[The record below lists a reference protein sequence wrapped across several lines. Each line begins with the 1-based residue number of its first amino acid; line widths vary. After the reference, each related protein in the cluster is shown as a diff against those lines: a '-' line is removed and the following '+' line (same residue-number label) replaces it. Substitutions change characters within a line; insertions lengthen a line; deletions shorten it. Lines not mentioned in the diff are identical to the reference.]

1 MIPGKLAIVV
11 PCYNE
16 QDVLPKSLPVLQ
28 KILQQLQSQQQ
39 ISDDS
44 QIVFVDDGSYDKTW
58 SLISQFSQTNSQV
71 AGIKLSRNFGHQNAL
86 LAGLST
92 VSDADFIVTIDS
104 DLQDDPQVITQM
116 VHQFYAGSEVVYGV
130 RNNRDSDSR
139 FKRTTAECFYKLMNV
154 LGVKLIPDSADF
166 RLLSQ
171 RAVQVLLDYPER
183 NLFLRGLVPLVGFE
197 SSKVYYRR
205 QPRTAGVSKYPLLKM
220 LHFAIDGITSFS
232 IAPIKLIMGLGLV
245 IVAVSLLLL
254 IYTIIQKI
262 RGDVV
267 SGWSS
272 LMISIWGLGGIQ
284 IICLSVIGEYI
295 AKIFNEVKRR
305 PRFTIEKN
313 LYHKRK
319 YEEKNDRKHY

>member
-1 MIPGKLAIVV
+1 MVPGKLAIVV

-16 QDVLPKSLPVLQ
+16 QEVLPQSLPVLQ
-28 KILQQLQSQQQ
+28 KVLQQLQSQQQ
-39 ISDDS
+39 ISTDS
-44 QIVFVDDGSYDKTW
+44 QIVFVDDGSQDQTW
-58 SLISQFSQTNSQV
+58 SLISQFSQTNANV

-116 VHQFYAGSEVVYGV
+116 VQQYYAGAEVVYGV

-139 FKRTTAECFYKLMNV
+139 FKRTTAEGFYKFMNF
-154 LGVKLIPDSADF
+154 LGVKLVPDSADF

-171 RAVQVLLDYPER
+171 RAAQVLLDYPER
-183 NLFLRGLVPLVGFE
+183 NLFLRGLVPLVGFP
-197 SSKVYYRR
+197 SAKVYYRR
-205 QPRTAGVSKYPLLKM
+205 QPRAAGESKYPLLKM
-220 LHFAIDGITSFS
+220 LHLALDGITSFS
-232 IAPIKLIMGLGLV
+232 VAPIKLIMGLGLV
-245 IVAVSLLLL
+245 IVAVSLFLL

-284 IICLSVIGEYI
+284 LICISVIGEYI

-313 LYHKRK
+313 LYHKQK
-319 YEEKNDRKHY
+319 HEEKND

>member
-1 MIPGKLAIVV
+1 MVPGKLAIVV

-16 QDVLPKSLPVLQ
+16 QEVLPQSLPVL
-28 KILQQLQSQQQ
+28 KKVLQQLQSQQQ
-39 ISDDS
+39 ISADS
-44 QIVFVDDGSYDKTW
+44 QIVFVDDGSQDQTW
-58 SLISQFSQTNSQV
+58 SLISQFSQTNANV

-104 DLQDDPQVITQM
+104 DLQDDPQVIAQM
-116 VHQFYAGSEVVYGV
+116 VQQYYAGAEVVYGV

-139 FKRTTAECFYKLMNV
+139 FKRTTAEGFYKFMNF
-154 LGVKLIPDSADF
+154 LGVKLVPDSADF

-171 RAVQVLLDYPER
+171 RAAQVLLDYPER
-183 NLFLRGLVPLVGFE
+183 NLFLRGLVPLVGFP
-197 SSKVYYRR
+197 SAKVYYRR
-205 QPRTAGVSKYPLLKM
+205 QPRAAGVSKYPLLKM
-220 LHFAIDGITSFS
+220 LHLALDGITSFS
-232 IAPIKLIMGLGLV
+232 VAPIKLIMGLGLV
-245 IVAVSLLLL
+245 IVAVSLFLL

-284 IICLSVIGEYI
+284 LICISVIGEYI

-313 LYHKRK
+313 LYHKQK
-319 YEEKNDRKHY
+319 HEEKK

>member
-1 MIPGKLAIVV
+1 MVPGKLAIVV

-16 QDVLPKSLPVLQ
+16 QEVLPQSLPVL
-28 KILQQLQSQQQ
+28 KKVLQQLQSQQQ
-39 ISDDS
+39 ISADS
-44 QIVFVDDGSYDKTW
+44 QIVFVDDGSQDQTW
-58 SLISQFSQTNSQV
+58 SLISQFSQTNANV

-104 DLQDDPQVITQM
+104 DLQDDPQVIAQM
-116 VHQFYAGSEVVYGV
+116 VQQYYAGAEVVYGV

-139 FKRTTAECFYKLMNV
+139 FKRTTAEGFYKFMNF
-154 LGVKLIPDSADF
+154 LGVKLVPDSADF

-171 RAVQVLLDYPER
+171 RAAQVLLDYPER
-183 NLFLRGLVPLVGFE
+183 NLFLRGLVPLVGFP
-197 SSKVYYRR
+197 SAKVYYRR
-205 QPRTAGVSKYPLLKM
+205 QPRAAGVSKYPLLKM
-220 LHFAIDGITSFS
+220 LHLALDGITSFS
-232 IAPIKLIMGLGLV
+232 VAPIKLIMGLGLL
-245 IVAVSLLLL
+245 IVAVSLFLL

-284 IICLSVIGEYI
+284 LICISVIGEYI

-313 LYHKRK
+313 LYHKQK
-319 YEEKNDRKHY
+319 HEGKND

>member
-1 MIPGKLAIVV
+1 MVPGKLAIVV

-16 QDVLPKSLPVLQ
+16 QEVLPQSLPVLQ
-28 KILQQLQSQQQ
+28 KVLQQLHSQQQ
-39 ISDDS
+39 ISADS
-44 QIVFVDDGSYDKTW
+44 QIVFVDDGSQDQTW
-58 SLISQFSQTNSQV
+58 SLISQFSQTNANV

-116 VHQFYAGSEVVYGV
+116 VQQYYAGAEVVYGV

-139 FKRTTAECFYKLMNV
+139 FKRTTAEGFYKFMNF
-154 LGVKLIPDSADF
+154 LGVKLVSDSADF

-171 RAVQVLLDYPER
+171 RAAQVLLDYPER
-183 NLFLRGLVPLVGFE
+183 NLFLRGLVPLVGFP
-197 SSKVYYRR
+197 SAKVYYRR
-205 QPRTAGVSKYPLLKM
+205 QPRAAGESKYPLLKM
-220 LHFAIDGITSFS
+220 LHLALDGITSFS
-232 IAPIKLIMGLGLV
+232 VAPIKLIMGLGLV
-245 IVAVSLLLL
+245 IVAVSLFLL

-284 IICLSVIGEYI
+284 LICISVIGEYI

-313 LYHKRK
+313 LYHKQK
-319 YEEKNDRKHY
+319 HEEKND

>member
-1 MIPGKLAIVV
+1 MVPGKLAIVV

-16 QDVLPKSLPVLQ
+16 QEVLPQSLPVLQ
-28 KILQQLQSQQQ
+28 KVLQQLQSQQQ
-39 ISDDS
+39 ISTDS
-44 QIVFVDDGSYDKTW
+44 QIVFVDDGSQDQTW
-58 SLISQFSQTNSQV
+58 SLISQFSQTNANV

-116 VHQFYAGSEVVYGV
+116 VQQYYAGAEVVYGV

-139 FKRTTAECFYKLMNV
+139 FKRTTAECFYKFMNF
-154 LGVKLIPDSADF
+154 LGVKLVPDSADF

-171 RAVQVLLDYPER
+171 RAAQVLLDYPER
-183 NLFLRGLVPLVGFE
+183 NLFLRGLVPLVGFP
-197 SSKVYYRR
+197 SAKVYYRR
-205 QPRTAGVSKYPLLKM
+205 QPRAAGVSKYPLLKM
-220 LHFAIDGITSFS
+220 LHLALDGITSFS
-232 IAPIKLIMGLGLV
+232 VAPIKLIMGLGLV
-245 IVAVSLLLL
+245 IVAVSLFLL

-272 LMISIWGLGGIQ
+272 LMIYIWGLGGIQ
-284 IICLSVIGEYI
+284 LICISVIGEYI

-313 LYHKRK
+313 LYHKQK
-319 YEEKNDRKHY
+319 HEEKND

>member
-1 MIPGKLAIVV
+1 MVPGKLAIVV

-16 QDVLPKSLPVLQ
+16 QEVLPQSLPVLQ
-28 KILQQLQSQQQ
+28 KVLQQLQSQQQ
-39 ISDDS
+39 ISTDS
-44 QIVFVDDGSYDKTW
+44 QIVFVDDGSQDQTW
-58 SLISQFSQTNSQV
+58 SLISQFSQTNANV

-104 DLQDDPQVITQM
+104 DLQDDPQVIAQM
-116 VHQFYAGSEVVYGV
+116 VQQYYAGAEVVYGV

-139 FKRTTAECFYKLMNV
+139 FKRTTAEWFYKFMNF
-154 LGVKLIPDSADF
+154 LGVKLVPDSADF

-171 RAVQVLLDYPER
+171 RAAQVLLDYPER
-183 NLFLRGLVPLVGFE
+183 NLFLRGLVPLVGFP
-197 SSKVYYRR
+197 SAKVYYRR
-205 QPRTAGVSKYPLLKM
+205 QPRAAGVSKYPLLKM
-220 LHFAIDGITSFS
+220 LHLALDGITSFS
-232 IAPIKLIMGLGLV
+232 VAPIKLIMGLGLV
-245 IVAVSLLLL
+245 IVAVSLFLL

-284 IICLSVIGEYI
+284 LICISVIGEYI

-313 LYHKRK
+313 LYHKQK
-319 YEEKNDRKHY
+319 HEEKND

>member
-1 MIPGKLAIVV
+1 MVPGKLAIVV

-16 QDVLPKSLPVLQ
+16 QEVLPQSLPVLQ
-28 KILQQLQSQQQ
+28 KVLQQLQSQQQ
-39 ISDDS
+39 ISADS
-44 QIVFVDDGSYDKTW
+44 QIVFVDDGSQDQTW
-58 SLISQFSQTNSQV
+58 SLISQFSQINANV

-104 DLQDDPQVITQM
+104 DLQDDPQVIAQM
-116 VHQFYAGSEVVYGV
+116 VQQYYAGAEVVYGV

-139 FKRTTAECFYKLMNV
+139 FKRTTAEGFYKFMNF
-154 LGVKLIPDSADF
+154 LGVKLVPDSADF

-171 RAVQVLLDYPER
+171 RAAQVLLDYPER
-183 NLFLRGLVPLVGFE
+183 NLFLRGLVPLVGFP
-197 SSKVYYRR
+197 SAKVYYRR
-205 QPRTAGVSKYPLLKM
+205 QPRAAGVSKYPLLKM
-220 LHFAIDGITSFS
+220 LHLALDGITSFS
-232 IAPIKLIMGLGLV
+232 VAPIKLIMGLGLV
-245 IVAVSLLLL
+245 IVAVSLFLL

-284 IICLSVIGEYI
+284 LICISVIGEYI

-313 LYHKRK
+313 LYHKQK
-319 YEEKNDRKHY
+319 HEEKND

>member
-1 MIPGKLAIVV
+1 MVPGKLAIVV

-16 QDVLPKSLPVLQ
+16 QEVLPQSLPVLQ
-28 KILQQLQSQQQ
+28 KVLQQLQSQQQ
-39 ISDDS
+39 ISADS
-44 QIVFVDDGSYDKTW
+44 QIVFVDDGSQDQTW
-58 SLISQFSQTNSQV
+58 SLISQFSQTNANV

-116 VHQFYAGSEVVYGV
+116 VQQYYAGAEVVYGV

-139 FKRTTAECFYKLMNV
+139 FKRTTAEGFYKFMNF
-154 LGVKLIPDSADF
+154 LGVKLVPDSADF

-171 RAVQVLLDYPER
+171 RAAQVLLDYPER
-183 NLFLRGLVPLVGFE
+183 NLFLRGLVPLVGFP
-197 SSKVYYRR
+197 SAKVYYRR
-205 QPRTAGVSKYPLLKM
+205 QPRAAGESKYPLLKM
-220 LHFAIDGITSFS
+220 LHLALDGITSFS
-232 IAPIKLIMGLGLV
+232 VAPIKLIMGLGLV
-245 IVAVSLLLL
+245 IVAVSLFLL

-284 IICLSVIGEYI
+284 LICISVIGEYI

-313 LYHKRK
+313 LYHKQK
-319 YEEKNDRKHY
+319 HEEKND

>member
-1 MIPGKLAIVV
+1 MVPGKLAIVV

-16 QDVLPKSLPVLQ
+16 QEVLPQSLPVLQ
-28 KILQQLQSQQQ
+28 KVLQQLQSQQQ
-39 ISDDS
+39 ISADS
-44 QIVFVDDGSYDKTW
+44 QIVFVDDGSQDQTW
-58 SLISQFSQTNSQV
+58 SLISQFSQTNANV

-104 DLQDDPQVITQM
+104 DLQDDPQVIAQM
-116 VHQFYAGSEVVYGV
+116 VQQYYAGAEVVYGV

-139 FKRTTAECFYKLMNV
+139 FKRTTAEYFYKFMNF
-154 LGVKLIPDSADF
+154 LGVKLVPDSADF

-171 RAVQVLLDYPER
+171 RAAQVLLDYPER
-183 NLFLRGLVPLVGFE
+183 NLFLRGLVPLVGFP
-197 SSKVYYRR
+197 SAKVYYRR
-205 QPRTAGVSKYPLLKM
+205 QPRAAGVSKYPLLKM
-220 LHFAIDGITSFS
+220 LHLALDGITSFS
-232 IAPIKLIMGLGLV
+232 VAPIKLIMGLGLV
-245 IVAVSLLLL
+245 IVAVSLFLL

-284 IICLSVIGEYI
+284 LICISVIGEYI

-313 LYHKRK
+313 LYHKQK
-319 YEEKNDRKHY
+319 HEGKND

>member
-1 MIPGKLAIVV
+1 MVPGKLAIVV

-16 QDVLPKSLPVLQ
+16 QEVLPQSLPALQ
-28 KILQQLQSQQQ
+28 KVLRQLQSQQQ
-39 ISDDS
+39 ISTDS
-44 QIVFVDDGSYDKTW
+44 QIVFVDDGSQDQTW
-58 SLISQFSQTNSQV
+58 SLISQFSKTNANV

-104 DLQDDPQVITQM
+104 DLQDDPQVIAQM
-116 VHQFYAGSEVVYGV
+116 VQQYYAGAEVVYGV

-139 FKRTTAECFYKLMNV
+139 FKRNTAEGFYKFMNF
-154 LGVKLIPDSADF
+154 LGVKLVPDSADF

-171 RAVQVLLDYPER
+171 RAAQVLLDYPER
-183 NLFLRGLVPLVGFE
+183 NLFLRGLVPLVGFP
-197 SSKVYYRR
+197 SAKVYYRR
-205 QPRTAGVSKYPLLKM
+205 QPRAAGVSKYPLLKM
-220 LHFAIDGITSFS
+220 LHFAFDGITSFS
-232 IAPIKLIMGLGLV
+232 VAPIKLIMGLGLV
-245 IVAVSLLLL
+245 IVAVSLFLL

-284 IICLSVIGEYI
+284 LICISVIGEYI

-313 LYHKRK
+313 LYHKQK
-319 YEEKNDRKHY
+319 HEEKK

>member
-1 MIPGKLAIVV
+1 MVPGKLAIVV

-16 QDVLPKSLPVLQ
+16 QEVLPQSLPVL
-28 KILQQLQSQQQ
+28 KKVLQQLQSQQQ
-39 ISDDS
+39 ISADS
-44 QIVFVDDGSYDKTW
+44 QIVFVDDGSQDQTW
-58 SLISQFSQTNSQV
+58 SLISQFSQTNANV

-104 DLQDDPQVITQM
+104 DLQDDPQVIAQM
-116 VHQFYAGSEVVYGV
+116 VQQYYAGAEVVYGV

-139 FKRTTAECFYKLMNV
+139 FKRTTAEGFYKFMNF
-154 LGVKLIPDSADF
+154 LGVKLVPDSADF

-171 RAVQVLLDYPER
+171 RAAQVLLDYPER
-183 NLFLRGLVPLVGFE
+183 NLFLRGLVPLVGFP
-197 SSKVYYRR
+197 SAKVYYRR
-205 QPRTAGVSKYPLLKM
+205 QPRAAGVSKYPLLKM
-220 LHFAIDGITSFS
+220 LHLALDGITSFS
-232 IAPIKLIMGLGLV
+232 VAPIKLIMGLGLV
-245 IVAVSLLLL
+245 IVAVSLFLL

-262 RGDVV
+262 QGDVV

-284 IICLSVIGEYI
+284 LICISVIGEYI

-313 LYHKRK
+313 LYHKQK
-319 YEEKNDRKHY
+319 HEEKND

>member
-1 MIPGKLAIVV
+1 MVPGKLAIVV

-16 QDVLPKSLPVLQ
+16 QEVLPQSLPVLQ
-28 KILQQLQSQQQ
+28 KVLQQLQSQQQ
-39 ISDDS
+39 ISTDS
-44 QIVFVDDGSYDKTW
+44 QIVFVDDGSQDQTW
-58 SLISQFSQTNSQV
+58 SLISQFSQTNANV

-104 DLQDDPQVITQM
+104 DLQDDPQVIAQM
-116 VHQFYAGSEVVYGV
+116 VQQYYAGAEVVYGV

-139 FKRTTAECFYKLMNV
+139 FKRTTAEWFYKFMNF
-154 LGVKLIPDSADF
+154 LGVKLVPDSADF

-171 RAVQVLLDYPER
+171 RAAQVLLDYPER
-183 NLFLRGLVPLVGFE
+183 NLFLRGLVPLVGFP
-197 SSKVYYRR
+197 SAQVYYRR
-205 QPRTAGVSKYPLLKM
+205 QPRAAGVSKYPLLKM
-220 LHFAIDGITSFS
+220 LHLALDGITSFS
-232 IAPIKLIMGLGLV
+232 VAPIKLIMGLGLV

-284 IICLSVIGEYI
+284 LICISVIGEYI

-313 LYHKRK
+313 LYHKQK
-319 YEEKNDRKHY
+319 HEEKND

>member
-1 MIPGKLAIVV
+1 MVPGKLAIVV

-16 QDVLPKSLPVLQ
+16 QEVLPQSLPVLQ
-28 KILQQLQSQQQ
+28 KVLQQLQSQQQ
-39 ISDDS
+39 ISADS
-44 QIVFVDDGSYDKTW
+44 QIVFVDDGSQDQTW
-58 SLISQFSQTNSQV
+58 SLISQFSQTNANV

-104 DLQDDPQVITQM
+104 DLQDDPQVIAQM
-116 VHQFYAGSEVVYGV
+116 VQQYYAGAEVVYGV

-139 FKRTTAECFYKLMNV
+139 FKRTTAEWFYKFMNF
-154 LGVKLIPDSADF
+154 LGVKLVPDSADF

-171 RAVQVLLDYPER
+171 RAAQVLLDYPER
-183 NLFLRGLVPLVGFE
+183 NLFLRGLVPLVGFP
-197 SSKVYYRR
+197 SAKVYYRR
-205 QPRTAGVSKYPLLKM
+205 QPRAAGVSKYPLLKM
-220 LHFAIDGITSFS
+220 LHLALDGITSFS
-232 IAPIKLIMGLGLV
+232 VAPIKLIMGLGLV

-254 IYTIIQKI
+254 FYTIIQKI

-284 IICLSVIGEYI
+284 LICISVIGEYI

-313 LYHKRK
+313 LYHKQK
-319 YEEKNDRKHY
+319 HEEKND

>member
-1 MIPGKLAIVV
+1 MVPGKLAIVV

-16 QDVLPKSLPVLQ
+16 QEVLPQSLPALQ
-28 KILQQLQSQQQ
+28 KVLQQLQSQQQ
-39 ISDDS
+39 ISTDS
-44 QIVFVDDGSYDKTW
+44 QIVFVDDGSQDQTW
-58 SLISQFSQTNSQV
+58 SLISQFSQTNANV

-104 DLQDDPQVITQM
+104 DLQDDPQVIAQM
-116 VHQFYAGSEVVYGV
+116 VQQYYAGAEVVYGV

-139 FKRTTAECFYKLMNV
+139 FKRNTAEGFYKFMNF
-154 LGVKLIPDSADF
+154 LGVKLVPDSADF

-171 RAVQVLLDYPER
+171 RAAQVLLDYPER
-183 NLFLRGLVPLVGFE
+183 NLFLRGLVPLVGFP
-197 SSKVYYRR
+197 SAKVYYRR
-205 QPRTAGVSKYPLLKM
+205 QPRAAGVSKYPLLKM
-220 LHFAIDGITSFS
+220 LHFAFDGITSFS
-232 IAPIKLIMGLGLV
+232 VAPIKLIMGLGLV
-245 IVAVSLLLL
+245 IVAVSLFLL

-284 IICLSVIGEYI
+284 LICISVIGEYI

-313 LYHKRK
+313 LYHKQK
-319 YEEKNDRKHY
+319 HEEKND

>member
-1 MIPGKLAIVV
+1 MVPGKLAIVV

-16 QDVLPKSLPVLQ
+16 QEVLPQSLPVLQ
-28 KILQQLQSQQQ
+28 KVLQQLQSQQQ
-39 ISDDS
+39 ISTDS
-44 QIVFVDDGSYDKTW
+44 QIVFVDDGSQDQTW
-58 SLISQFSQTNSQV
+58 SLISQFSQTNANV

-104 DLQDDPQVITQM
+104 DLQDDPQVIVQM
-116 VHQFYAGSEVVYGV
+116 VQQYYAGAEVVYGV

-139 FKRTTAECFYKLMNV
+139 FKRTTAEGFYKFMNF
-154 LGVKLIPDSADF
+154 LGVKLVPDSADF

-171 RAVQVLLDYPER
+171 RAAQVLLDYPER
-183 NLFLRGLVPLVGFE
+183 NLFLRGLVPLVGFP
-197 SSKVYYRR
+197 SAKVYYRR
-205 QPRTAGVSKYPLLKM
+205 QPRAAGESKYPLLKM
-220 LHFAIDGITSFS
+220 LHLALDGITSFS
-232 IAPIKLIMGLGLV
+232 VAPIKLIMGLGLV
-245 IVAVSLLLL
+245 IVAVSLFLL

-284 IICLSVIGEYI
+284 LICISVIGEYI

-313 LYHKRK
+313 LYHKQK
-319 YEEKNDRKHY
+319 HEEKND

>member
-1 MIPGKLAIVV
+1 MVPGKLAIVV

-16 QDVLPKSLPVLQ
+16 QEVLPQSLPVLQ
-28 KILQQLQSQQQ
+28 KVLQQLQSQQQ
-39 ISDDS
+39 ISTDS
-44 QIVFVDDGSYDKTW
+44 QIVFVDDGSQDQTW
-58 SLISQFSQTNSQV
+58 SLISQFSQTNANV

-116 VHQFYAGSEVVYGV
+116 VQQYYAGAEVVYGV

-139 FKRTTAECFYKLMNV
+139 FKRTTAEGFYKFMNF
-154 LGVKLIPDSADF
+154 LGVKLVPDSADF

-171 RAVQVLLDYPER
+171 RAAQVLLDYPER
-183 NLFLRGLVPLVGFE
+183 NLFLRGLVPLVGFP
-197 SSKVYYRR
+197 SAKVYYRR
-205 QPRTAGVSKYPLLKM
+205 QPRAAGVSKYPLLKM
-220 LHFAIDGITSFS
+220 LHLALDGITSFS
-232 IAPIKLIMGLGLV
+232 VAPIKLIMGLGLV

-254 IYTIIQKI
+254 FYTIIQKI

-284 IICLSVIGEYI
+284 LICISVIGEYI

-313 LYHKRK
+313 LYHKQK
-319 YEEKNDRKHY
+319 HEGKND

>member
-1 MIPGKLAIVV
+1 MVPGKLAIVV

-16 QDVLPKSLPVLQ
+16 QEVLPQSLPVLQ
-28 KILQQLQSQQQ
+28 KVLQQLQSQQQ
-39 ISDDS
+39 ISTDS
-44 QIVFVDDGSYDKTW
+44 QIVFVDDGSQDQTW
-58 SLISQFSQTNSQV
+58 SLISQFSQTNANV

-104 DLQDDPQVITQM
+104 DLQDDPQVIAQM
-116 VHQFYAGSEVVYGV
+116 VQQYYAGAEVVYGV

-139 FKRTTAECFYKLMNV
+139 FKRTTAEGFYKFMNF
-154 LGVKLIPDSADF
+154 LGVKLVPDSADF

-171 RAVQVLLDYPER
+171 RAAQVLLDYPER
-183 NLFLRGLVPLVGFE
+183 NLFLRGLVPLVGFP
-197 SSKVYYRR
+197 SAKVYYRR
-205 QPRTAGVSKYPLLKM
+205 QPRAAGVSKYPLLKM
-220 LHFAIDGITSFS
+220 LHFALDGITSFS
-232 IAPIKLIMGLGLV
+232 VAPIKLIMGLGLV
-245 IVAVSLLLL
+245 IVAVSLFLL

-284 IICLSVIGEYI
+284 LICISVIGEYI

-313 LYHKRK
+313 LYHKQK
-319 YEEKNDRKHY
+319 HEGKND

>member
-1 MIPGKLAIVV
+1 MVPGKLAIVV

-16 QDVLPKSLPVLQ
+16 QEVLPQSLPVL
-28 KILQQLQSQQQ
+28 KKVLQHLQSQQQ
-39 ISDDS
+39 ISADS
-44 QIVFVDDGSYDKTW
+44 QIVFVDDGSQDQTW
-58 SLISQFSQTNSQV
+58 SLISQFSQTNANV

-104 DLQDDPQVITQM
+104 DLQDDPQVIAQM
-116 VHQFYAGSEVVYGV
+116 VQQYYAGAEVVYGV

-139 FKRTTAECFYKLMNV
+139 FKRTTAEGFYKFMNF
-154 LGVKLIPDSADF
+154 LGVKLVPDSADF

-171 RAVQVLLDYPER
+171 RAAQVLLDYPER
-183 NLFLRGLVPLVGFE
+183 NLFLRGLVPLVGFP
-197 SSKVYYRR
+197 SAKVYYRR
-205 QPRTAGVSKYPLLKM
+205 QPRAAGVSKYPLLKM
-220 LHFAIDGITSFS
+220 LHLALDGITSFS
-232 IAPIKLIMGLGLV
+232 VAPIKLIMGLGLV
-245 IVAVSLLLL
+245 IVAVSLFLL

-284 IICLSVIGEYI
+284 LICISVIGEYI

-313 LYHKRK
+313 LYHKQK
-319 YEEKNDRKHY
+319 HEEKND

>member
-1 MIPGKLAIVV
+1 MVPGKLAIVV

-16 QDVLPKSLPVLQ
+16 QEVLPQSLPVL
-28 KILQQLQSQQQ
+28 KKVLQHLQSQQQ
-39 ISDDS
+39 ISADS
-44 QIVFVDDGSYDKTW
+44 QIVFVDDGSQDQTW
-58 SLISQFSQTNSQV
+58 SLISQFSQTNANV

-104 DLQDDPQVITQM
+104 DLQDDPQVIAQM
-116 VHQFYAGSEVVYGV
+116 VQQYYAGAEVVYGV

-139 FKRTTAECFYKLMNV
+139 FKRTTAEVFYKFMNF
-154 LGVKLIPDSADF
+154 LGVKLVPDSADF

-171 RAVQVLLDYPER
+171 RAAQVLLDYPER
-183 NLFLRGLVPLVGFE
+183 NLFLRGLVPLVGFP
-197 SSKVYYRR
+197 SAKVYYRR
-205 QPRTAGVSKYPLLKM
+205 QPRAAGVSKYPLLKM
-220 LHFAIDGITSFS
+220 LHLALDGITSFS
-232 IAPIKLIMGLGLV
+232 VAPIKLIMGLGLV
-245 IVAVSLLLL
+245 IVAVSLFLL

-284 IICLSVIGEYI
+284 LICISVIGEYI

-313 LYHKRK
+313 LYHKQK
-319 YEEKNDRKHY
+319 HEEKND

>member
-1 MIPGKLAIVV
+1 MVPGKLAIVV

-16 QDVLPKSLPVLQ
+16 QEVLPQSLPVLQ
-28 KILQQLQSQQQ
+28 KVLQQLHSQQQ
-39 ISDDS
+39 ISADS
-44 QIVFVDDGSYDKTW
+44 QIVFVDDGSQDQTW
-58 SLISQFSQTNSQV
+58 SLISQFSQTNANV

-116 VHQFYAGSEVVYGV
+116 VQQYYAGAEVVYGV

-139 FKRTTAECFYKLMNV
+139 FKRTTAEGFYKFMNF
-154 LGVKLIPDSADF
+154 LGVKLVSDSADF

-171 RAVQVLLDYPER
+171 RAAQVLLDYPER
-183 NLFLRGLVPLVGFE
+183 NLFLRGLVPLVGFP
-197 SSKVYYRR
+197 SAKVYYRR
-205 QPRTAGVSKYPLLKM
+205 QPRAAGESKYPLLKM
-220 LHFAIDGITSFS
+220 LHLALDGITSFS
-232 IAPIKLIMGLGLV
+232 VAPIKLIMGLGLV
-245 IVAVSLLLL
+245 IVAVSLFLL

-284 IICLSVIGEYI
+284 LICISVIGEYI

-313 LYHKRK
+313 LYHKQK
-319 YEEKNDRKHY
+319 HEGKND

>member
-1 MIPGKLAIVV
+1 MVPGKLAIVV

-16 QDVLPKSLPVLQ
+16 QEVLPQSLPVL
-28 KILQQLQSQQQ
+28 KKVLQQLQSQQK
-39 ISDDS
+39 ISADS
-44 QIVFVDDGSYDKTW
+44 QIVFVDDGSQDQTW
-58 SLISQFSQTNSQV
+58 SLISQFSQTNANV

-104 DLQDDPQVITQM
+104 DLQDDPQVIAQM
-116 VHQFYAGSEVVYGV
+116 VQQYYAGAEVVYGV

-139 FKRTTAECFYKLMNV
+139 FKRTTAEGFYKFMNF
-154 LGVKLIPDSADF
+154 LGVKLVPDSADF

-171 RAVQVLLDYPER
+171 RAAQVLLDYPER
-183 NLFLRGLVPLVGFE
+183 NLFLRGLVPLVGFP
-197 SSKVYYRR
+197 SAKVYYRR
-205 QPRTAGVSKYPLLKM
+205 QPRAAGVSKYPLLKM
-220 LHFAIDGITSFS
+220 LHLALDGITSFS
-232 IAPIKLIMGLGLV
+232 VAPIKLIMGLGLV
-245 IVAVSLLLL
+245 IVAVSLFLL

-284 IICLSVIGEYI
+284 LICISVIGEYI

-313 LYHKRK
+313 LYHKQK
-319 YEEKNDRKHY
+319 HEGKND

>member
-1 MIPGKLAIVV
+1 MVPGKLAIVV

-16 QDVLPKSLPVLQ
+16 QEVLPQSLPVLQ
-28 KILQQLQSQQQ
+28 KVLQQLHSQQQ
-39 ISDDS
+39 ISADS
-44 QIVFVDDGSYDKTW
+44 QIVFVDDGSQDQTW
-58 SLISQFSQTNSQV
+58 SLISQFSQTNANV

-116 VHQFYAGSEVVYGV
+116 VQQYYAGAEVVYGV

-139 FKRTTAECFYKLMNV
+139 FKRTTAEGFYKFMNF
-154 LGVKLIPDSADF
+154 LGVKLVPDSADF

-171 RAVQVLLDYPER
+171 RAAQVLLDYPER
-183 NLFLRGLVPLVGFE
+183 NLFLRGLVPLVGFP
-197 SSKVYYRR
+197 SAKVYYRR
-205 QPRTAGVSKYPLLKM
+205 QPRAAGESKYPLLKM
-220 LHFAIDGITSFS
+220 LHLALDGITSFS
-232 IAPIKLIMGLGLV
+232 VAPIKLIMGLGLV
-245 IVAVSLLLL
+245 IVAVSLFLL

-284 IICLSVIGEYI
+284 LICISVIGEYI

-313 LYHKRK
+313 LYHKQK
-319 YEEKNDRKHY
+319 HEEKND

>member
-1 MIPGKLAIVV
+1 MVPGKLAIVV

-16 QDVLPKSLPVLQ
+16 QEVLPQSLPVLQ
-28 KILQQLQSQQQ
+28 KVLQQLQSQQQ
-39 ISDDS
+39 ISTDS
-44 QIVFVDDGSYDKTW
+44 QIVFVDDGSQDQTW
-58 SLISQFSQTNSQV
+58 SLISQFSQTNANV

-104 DLQDDPQVITQM
+104 DLQDDPQVIAQM
-116 VHQFYAGSEVVYGV
+116 VQQYYAGAEVVYGV

-139 FKRTTAECFYKLMNV
+139 FKRTTAEWFYKFMNF
-154 LGVKLIPDSADF
+154 LGVKLVPDSADF

-171 RAVQVLLDYPER
+171 RAAQVLLDYPER
-183 NLFLRGLVPLVGFE
+183 NLFLRGLVPLVGFP
-197 SSKVYYRR
+197 SAKVYYRR
-205 QPRTAGVSKYPLLKM
+205 QPRAAGVSKYPLLKM
-220 LHFAIDGITSFS
+220 LHLALDGITSFS
-232 IAPIKLIMGLGLV
+232 VAPIKLIMGLGLV

-254 IYTIIQKI
+254 FYTIIQKI

-284 IICLSVIGEYI
+284 LICISVIGEYI

-313 LYHKRK
+313 LYHKQK
-319 YEEKNDRKHY
+319 HEEKND

>member
-1 MIPGKLAIVV
+1 MVPGKLAIVV

-16 QDVLPKSLPVLQ
+16 QEVLPQSLPALQ
-28 KILQQLQSQQQ
+28 KVLQQLQSQQQ
-39 ISDDS
+39 ISTDS
-44 QIVFVDDGSYDKTW
+44 QIVFVDDGSQDQTW
-58 SLISQFSQTNSQV
+58 SLISQFSQTNANV

-104 DLQDDPQVITQM
+104 DLQDDPQVIAQM
-116 VHQFYAGSEVVYGV
+116 VQQYYEGAEVVYGV

-139 FKRTTAECFYKLMNV
+139 FKRNTAEGFYKFMNF
-154 LGVKLIPDSADF
+154 LGVKLVPDSADF

-171 RAVQVLLDYPER
+171 RAAQVLLDYPER
-183 NLFLRGLVPLVGFE
+183 NLFLRGLVPLVGFP
-197 SSKVYYRR
+197 SAKVYYRR
-205 QPRTAGVSKYPLLKM
+205 QPRAAGVSKYPLLKM
-220 LHFAIDGITSFS
+220 LHFAFDGITSFS
-232 IAPIKLIMGLGLV
+232 VAPIKLIMGLGLV
-245 IVAVSLLLL
+245 IVAVSLFLL

-284 IICLSVIGEYI
+284 LICISVIGEYI

-313 LYHKRK
+313 LYHKQK
-319 YEEKNDRKHY
+319 HEEKND

>member
-1 MIPGKLAIVV
+1 MVPGKLAIVV

-16 QDVLPKSLPVLQ
+16 QEVLPQSLPVLQ
-28 KILQQLQSQQQ
+28 KVLQQLQSQQQ
-39 ISDDS
+39 ISTDS
-44 QIVFVDDGSYDKTW
+44 QIVFVDDGSQDQTW
-58 SLISQFSQTNSQV
+58 SLISQFSQTNANV

-104 DLQDDPQVITQM
+104 DLQDDPQVIAQM
-116 VHQFYAGSEVVYGV
+116 VQQYYAGAEVVYGV

-139 FKRTTAECFYKLMNV
+139 FKRTTAEGFYKFMNF
-154 LGVKLIPDSADF
+154 LGVKLVPDSADF

-171 RAVQVLLDYPER
+171 RAAQVLLDYPER
-183 NLFLRGLVPLVGFE
+183 NLFLRGLVPLVGF
-197 SSKVYYRR
+197 SSAKVYYRR
-205 QPRTAGVSKYPLLKM
+205 QPRAAGVSKYPLLKM
-220 LHFAIDGITSFS
+220 LHFALDGITSFS
-232 IAPIKLIMGLGLV
+232 VAPIKLIMGLGLV
-245 IVAVSLLLL
+245 IVAVSLFLL

-284 IICLSVIGEYI
+284 LICISVIGEYI

-313 LYHKRK
+313 LYHKQK
-319 YEEKNDRKHY
+319 HEEKND

>member
-1 MIPGKLAIVV
+1 MVPGKLAIVV

-16 QDVLPKSLPVLQ
+16 QEVLPQSLPVLQ
-28 KILQQLQSQQQ
+28 KVLQQLQSQQQ
-39 ISDDS
+39 ISTDS
-44 QIVFVDDGSYDKTW
+44 QIVFVDDGSQDQTW
-58 SLISQFSQTNSQV
+58 SLISQFSQTNANV

-104 DLQDDPQVITQM
+104 DLQDDPQVIAQM
-116 VHQFYAGSEVVYGV
+116 VQQYYAGAEVVYGV

-139 FKRTTAECFYKLMNV
+139 FKRTTAEGFYKFMNF
-154 LGVKLIPDSADF
+154 LGVKLVPDSADF

-171 RAVQVLLDYPER
+171 RAAQVLLDYPER
-183 NLFLRGLVPLVGFE
+183 NLFLRGLVPLVGFP
-197 SSKVYYRR
+197 SAKVYYRR
-205 QPRTAGVSKYPLLKM
+205 QPRAAGVSKYPLLKM
-220 LHFAIDGITSFS
+220 LHFALDGITSFS
-232 IAPIKLIMGLGLV
+232 VAPIKLIMGLGLV
-245 IVAVSLLLL
+245 IVAVSLFLL

-284 IICLSVIGEYI
+284 LICISVIGEYI

-313 LYHKRK
+313 LYHKQK
-319 YEEKNDRKHY
+319 HEEKND

>member
-1 MIPGKLAIVV
+1 MVPGKLAIVV

-16 QDVLPKSLPVLQ
+16 QEVLPQSLPVLQ
-28 KILQQLQSQQQ
+28 KVLQQLQSQQQ
-39 ISDDS
+39 ISADS
-44 QIVFVDDGSYDKTW
+44 QIVFVDDGSQDQTW
-58 SLISQFSQTNSQV
+58 SLISQFSQTNANV

-104 DLQDDPQVITQM
+104 DLQDDPQVIAQM
-116 VHQFYAGSEVVYGV
+116 VQQYYAGAEVVYGV

-139 FKRTTAECFYKLMNV
+139 FKRTTAEGFYKFMNF
-154 LGVKLIPDSADF
+154 LGVKLVPDSADF

-171 RAVQVLLDYPER
+171 RAAQVLLDYPER
-183 NLFLRGLVPLVGFE
+183 NLFLRGLVPLVGF
-197 SSKVYYRR
+197 SSAKVYYQR
-205 QPRTAGVSKYPLLKM
+205 QPRAAGVSKYPLLKM
-220 LHFAIDGITSFS
+220 LHFALDGITSFS
-232 IAPIKLIMGLGLV
+232 VAPIKLIMGLGLV
-245 IVAVSLLLL
+245 IVAVSLFLL

-284 IICLSVIGEYI
+284 LICISVIGEYI

-313 LYHKRK
+313 LYHKQK
-319 YEEKNDRKHY
+319 HEGKND

>member
-1 MIPGKLAIVV
+1 MVPGKLAIVV

-16 QDVLPKSLPVLQ
+16 QEVLPQSLPVL
-28 KILQQLQSQQQ
+28 KKVLQQLQSQQQ
-39 ISDDS
+39 ISADS
-44 QIVFVDDGSYDKTW
+44 QIVFVDDGSQDQTW
-58 SLISQFSQTNSQV
+58 SLISQFSQTNANV

-104 DLQDDPQVITQM
+104 DLQDDPQVIAQM
-116 VHQFYAGSEVVYGV
+116 VQQYYAGAEVVYGV

-139 FKRTTAECFYKLMNV
+139 FKRTTAEWFYKFMNF
-154 LGVKLIPDSADF
+154 LGVKLVPDSADF

-171 RAVQVLLDYPER
+171 RAAQVLLDYPER
-183 NLFLRGLVPLVGFE
+183 NLFLRGLVPLVGFP
-197 SSKVYYRR
+197 SAQVYYRR
-205 QPRTAGVSKYPLLKM
+205 QPRAAGVSKYPLLKM
-220 LHFAIDGITSFS
+220 LHLALDGITSFS
-232 IAPIKLIMGLGLV
+232 VAPIKLIMGLGLV

-254 IYTIIQKI
+254 FYTIIQKI

-284 IICLSVIGEYI
+284 LICISVIGEYI

-313 LYHKRK
+313 LYHKQK
-319 YEEKNDRKHY
+319 HEGKND

>member
-1 MIPGKLAIVV
+1 MVPGKLAIVV

-16 QDVLPKSLPVLQ
+16 QEVLPQSMPVLQ
-28 KILQQLQSQQQ
+28 KVLQQLQSQQQ
-39 ISDDS
+39 ISTDS
-44 QIVFVDDGSYDKTW
+44 QIVFVDDGSQDQTW
-58 SLISQFSQTNSQV
+58 SLISQFSQTNANV

-104 DLQDDPQVITQM
+104 DLQDDPQVIAQM
-116 VHQFYAGSEVVYGV
+116 VQQYYAGAEVVYGV

-139 FKRTTAECFYKLMNV
+139 FKRTTAEGFYKFMNF
-154 LGVKLIPDSADF
+154 LGVKLVPDSADF

-171 RAVQVLLDYPER
+171 RAAQVLLDYPER
-183 NLFLRGLVPLVGFE
+183 NLFLRGLVPLVGF
-197 SSKVYYRR
+197 SSAKVYYRR
-205 QPRTAGVSKYPLLKM
+205 QPRAAGVSKYPLLKM
-220 LHFAIDGITSFS
+220 LHFALDGITSFS
-232 IAPIKLIMGLGLV
+232 VAPIKLIMGLGLV
-245 IVAVSLLLL
+245 IVAVSLFLL

-284 IICLSVIGEYI
+284 LICISVIGEYI

-313 LYHKRK
+313 LYHKQK
-319 YEEKNDRKHY
+319 HEEKND

>member
-1 MIPGKLAIVV
+1 MVPGKLAIVV

-16 QDVLPKSLPVLQ
+16 QEVLPQSLPVLQ
-28 KILQQLQSQQQ
+28 KVLQQLQSQQQ
-39 ISDDS
+39 ISTDS
-44 QIVFVDDGSYDKTW
+44 QIVFVDDGSQDQTW
-58 SLISQFSQTNSQV
+58 SLISQFSQTNANV

-104 DLQDDPQVITQM
+104 DLQDDPQVIAQM
-116 VHQFYAGSEVVYGV
+116 VQQYYAGAEVVYGV

-139 FKRTTAECFYKLMNV
+139 FKRITAEGFYKFMNF
-154 LGVKLIPDSADF
+154 LGVKLVPDSADF

-171 RAVQVLLDYPER
+171 RAAQVLLDYPER
-183 NLFLRGLVPLVGFE
+183 NLFLRGLVPLVGFP
-197 SSKVYYRR
+197 SAKVYYRR
-205 QPRTAGVSKYPLLKM
+205 QPRAAGVSKYPLLKM
-220 LHFAIDGITSFS
+220 LHLALDGITSFS
-232 IAPIKLIMGLGLV
+232 VAPIKLIMGLGLV
-245 IVAVSLLLL
+245 IVAVSLFLL

-284 IICLSVIGEYI
+284 LICISVIGEYI

-313 LYHKRK
+313 LYHKQK
-319 YEEKNDRKHY
+319 HEEKND

>member
-1 MIPGKLAIVV
+1 MVPGKLAIVV

-16 QDVLPKSLPVLQ
+16 QEVLPQSLPALQ
-28 KILQQLQSQQQ
+28 KVLRQLQSQQQ
-39 ISDDS
+39 ISTDS
-44 QIVFVDDGSYDKTW
+44 QIVFVDDGSQDQTW
-58 SLISQFSQTNSQV
+58 SLISQFSQTNANV

-104 DLQDDPQVITQM
+104 DLQDDPQVIAQM
-116 VHQFYAGSEVVYGV
+116 VQQYYAGAEVVYGV

-139 FKRTTAECFYKLMNV
+139 FKRNTAEGFYKFMNF
-154 LGVKLIPDSADF
+154 LGVKLVPDSADF

-171 RAVQVLLDYPER
+171 RAAQVLLDYPER
-183 NLFLRGLVPLVGFE
+183 NLFLRGLVPLVGFP
-197 SSKVYYRR
+197 SAKVYYRR
-205 QPRTAGVSKYPLLKM
+205 QPRAAGVSKYPLLKM
-220 LHFAIDGITSFS
+220 LHFAFDGITSFS
-232 IAPIKLIMGLGLV
+232 VAPIKLIMGLGLV
-245 IVAVSLLLL
+245 IVAVSLFLL

-284 IICLSVIGEYI
+284 LICISVIGEYI

-313 LYHKRK
+313 LYHKQK
-319 YEEKNDRKHY
+319 HEEKND

>member
-1 MIPGKLAIVV
+1 MVPGKLAIVV

-16 QDVLPKSLPVLQ
+16 QEVLPQSLPVLK

-39 ISDDS
+39 ISADS
-44 QIVFVDDGSYDKTW
+44 QIVFVDDGSQDQTW
-58 SLISQFSQTNSQV
+58 SLISQFSQTNANV

-104 DLQDDPQVITQM
+104 DLQDDPQVIAQM
-116 VHQFYAGSEVVYGV
+116 VQQYYAGAEVVYGV

-139 FKRTTAECFYKLMNV
+139 FKRTTAEGFYKFMNF
-154 LGVKLIPDSADF
+154 LGVKLVPDSADF

-171 RAVQVLLDYPER
+171 RAAQVLLDYPER
-183 NLFLRGLVPLVGFE
+183 NLFLRGLVPLVGFP
-197 SSKVYYRR
+197 SAKVYYRR
-205 QPRTAGVSKYPLLKM
+205 QPRAAGVSKYPLLKM
-220 LHFAIDGITSFS
+220 LHLALDGITSFS
-232 IAPIKLIMGLGLV
+232 VAPIKLIMGLGLV
-245 IVAVSLLLL
+245 IVAVSLFLL

-284 IICLSVIGEYI
+284 LICISVIGEYI

-313 LYHKRK
+313 LYHKQK
-319 YEEKNDRKHY
+319 HEEKND

>member
-1 MIPGKLAIVV
+1 MVPGKLAIVV

-16 QDVLPKSLPVLQ
+16 QEVLPQSLPVL
-28 KILQQLQSQQQ
+28 KKVLQQLQSQQQ
-39 ISDDS
+39 ISADS
-44 QIVFVDDGSYDKTW
+44 QIVFVDDGSQDQTW
-58 SLISQFSQTNSQV
+58 SLISQFSQTNANV

-104 DLQDDPQVITQM
+104 DLQDDPQVIAQM
-116 VHQFYAGSEVVYGV
+116 VQQYYAGAEVVYGV

-139 FKRTTAECFYKLMNV
+139 FKRTTAEGFYKFMNF
-154 LGVKLIPDSADF
+154 LGVKLVPDSADF

-171 RAVQVLLDYPER
+171 RAAQVLLDYPER
-183 NLFLRGLVPLVGFE
+183 NLFLRGLVPLVGFP
-197 SSKVYYRR
+197 SAKVYYRR
-205 QPRTAGVSKYPLLKM
+205 QPRAAGVSKYPLLKM
-220 LHFAIDGITSFS
+220 LHLALDGITSFS
-232 IAPIKLIMGLGLV
+232 VAPIKLIMGLGLV
-245 IVAVSLLLL
+245 IVAVSLFLL

-284 IICLSVIGEYI
+284 LICISVIGEYI

-313 LYHKRK
+313 LYHKQK
-319 YEEKNDRKHY
+319 HEGKND

>member
-1 MIPGKLAIVV
+1 MVPGKLAIVV

-16 QDVLPKSLPVLQ
+16 QEVLPQSLPALQ
-28 KILQQLQSQQQ
+28 KVLQQLQSQQQ
-39 ISDDS
+39 ISTDS
-44 QIVFVDDGSYDKTW
+44 QIVFVDDGSQDQTW
-58 SLISQFSQTNSQV
+58 SLISQFSQTNANV

-104 DLQDDPQVITQM
+104 DLQDDPQVIAQM
-116 VHQFYAGSEVVYGV
+116 VQQYYAGAEVVYGV

-139 FKRTTAECFYKLMNV
+139 FKRNTAEGFYKFMNF
-154 LGVKLIPDSADF
+154 LGVKLVPNSADF

-171 RAVQVLLDYPER
+171 RAAQVLLDYPER
-183 NLFLRGLVPLVGFE
+183 NLFLRGLVPLVGFP
-197 SSKVYYRR
+197 SAKVYYRR
-205 QPRTAGVSKYPLLKM
+205 QPRAAGVSKYPLLKM
-220 LHFAIDGITSFS
+220 LHFAFDGITSFS
-232 IAPIKLIMGLGLV
+232 VAPIKLIMGLGLV
-245 IVAVSLLLL
+245 IVAVSLFLL

-284 IICLSVIGEYI
+284 LICISVIGEYI

-313 LYHKRK
+313 LYHKQK
-319 YEEKNDRKHY
+319 HEEKND

>member
-1 MIPGKLAIVV
+1 MVPGRLAIVV

-16 QDVLPKSLPVLQ
+16 QEVLPQSLSALQ
-28 KILQQLQSQQQ
+28 KVLQQLQSQQQ
-39 ISDDS
+39 ISTDS
-44 QIVFVDDGSYDKTW
+44 QIVFVDDGSQDQTW
-58 SLISQFSQTNSQV
+58 SLISQFSQTNANV

-104 DLQDDPQVITQM
+104 DLQDDPQVIAQM
-116 VHQFYAGSEVVYGV
+116 VQQYYAGAEVVYGV

-139 FKRTTAECFYKLMNV
+139 FKRNTAEGFYKFMKF
-154 LGVKLIPDSADF
+154 LGVKLVPDSADF

-171 RAVQVLLDYPER
+171 RAAQVLLDYPER
-183 NLFLRGLVPLVGFE
+183 NLFLRGLVPLVGFP
-197 SSKVYYRR
+197 SAKVYYRR
-205 QPRTAGVSKYPLLKM
+205 QPRAAGVSKYPLLKM
-220 LHFAIDGITSFS
+220 LHFAFDGITSFS
-232 IAPIKLIMGLGLV
+232 VAPIKLIMGLGLV
-245 IVAVSLLLL
+245 IVAVSLFLL

-284 IICLSVIGEYI
+284 LICISVIGEYI

-313 LYHKRK
+313 LYHKQK
-319 YEEKNDRKHY
+319 HEEKND

>member
-1 MIPGKLAIVV
+1 MVPGKLAIVV

-16 QDVLPKSLPVLQ
+16 QEVLPQSLPVLQ
-28 KILQQLQSQQQ
+28 KVLQQLQSQQQ
-39 ISDDS
+39 ISTDS
-44 QIVFVDDGSYDKTW
+44 QIVFVDDGSQDQTW
-58 SLISQFSQTNSQV
+58 SLISQFSQTNANV

-116 VHQFYAGSEVVYGV
+116 VQQYYAGAEVVYGV

-139 FKRTTAECFYKLMNV
+139 FKRTTAEGFYKFMNF
-154 LGVKLIPDSADF
+154 LGVKLVPDSADF

-171 RAVQVLLDYPER
+171 RAAQVLLDYPER
-183 NLFLRGLVPLVGFE
+183 NLFLRGLVPLVGFP
-197 SSKVYYRR
+197 SAKVYYRR
-205 QPRTAGVSKYPLLKM
+205 QPRAAGESKYPLLKM
-220 LHFAIDGITSFS
+220 LHLALDGITSFS
-232 IAPIKLIMGLGLV
+232 VAPIKLIMGLGLV
-245 IVAVSLLLL
+245 IVAVSLFLL

-284 IICLSVIGEYI
+284 LICISVIGEYI

-313 LYHKRK
+313 LYHKQK
-319 YEEKNDRKHY
+319 HEGKND

>member
-1 MIPGKLAIVV
+1 MVPGKLAIVV

-16 QDVLPKSLPVLQ
+16 QEVLPQSLPVL
-28 KILQQLQSQQQ
+28 KKVLQHLQSQQQ
-39 ISDDS
+39 ISADS
-44 QIVFVDDGSYDKTW
+44 QIVFVDDGSQDQTW
-58 SLISQFSQTNSQV
+58 SLISQFSQTNANV

-104 DLQDDPQVITQM
+104 DLQDDPQVIAQM
-116 VHQFYAGSEVVYGV
+116 VQQYYAGAEVVYGV
-130 RNNRDSDSR
+130 RNNRDSDSS
-139 FKRTTAECFYKLMNV
+139 FKRTTAEGFYKFMNF
-154 LGVKLIPDSADF
+154 LGVKLVPDSADF

-171 RAVQVLLDYPER
+171 RAAQVLLDYPER
-183 NLFLRGLVPLVGFE
+183 NLFLRGLVPLVGFP
-197 SSKVYYRR
+197 SAKVYYRR
-205 QPRTAGVSKYPLLKM
+205 QPRAAGVSKYPLLKM
-220 LHFAIDGITSFS
+220 LHLALDGITSFS
-232 IAPIKLIMGLGLV
+232 VAPIKLIMGLGLV
-245 IVAVSLLLL
+245 IVAVSLFLL

-284 IICLSVIGEYI
+284 LICISVIGEYI

-313 LYHKRK
+313 LYHKQK
-319 YEEKNDRKHY
+319 HEEKND

>member
-1 MIPGKLAIVV
+1 MVPGKLAIVV

-16 QDVLPKSLPVLQ
+16 QEVLPQSLPALQ
-28 KILQQLQSQQQ
+28 KVLQQLQSQQQ
-39 ISDDS
+39 ISTDS
-44 QIVFVDDGSYDKTW
+44 QIVFVDDGSQDQTW
-58 SLISQFSQTNSQV
+58 SLISQFNQTNVNV

-104 DLQDDPQVITQM
+104 DLQDDPQVIAQM
-116 VHQFYAGSEVVYGV
+116 VQRYYAGAEVVYGV

-139 FKRTTAECFYKLMNV
+139 FKRNTAEGFYKFMNF
-154 LGVKLIPDSADF
+154 LGVKLVPDSADF

-171 RAVQVLLDYPER
+171 RAAQVLLDYPER
-183 NLFLRGLVPLVGFE
+183 NLFLRGLVPLVGFP
-197 SSKVYYRR
+197 SAKVYYRR
-205 QPRTAGVSKYPLLKM
+205 QPRAAGVSKYPLLKM
-220 LHFAIDGITSFS
+220 LHFAFDGITSFS
-232 IAPIKLIMGLGLV
+232 VAPIKLIMGLGLV
-245 IVAVSLLLL
+245 IVAVSLFLL

-284 IICLSVIGEYI
+284 LICISVIGEYI

-313 LYHKRK
+313 LYHKQK
-319 YEEKNDRKHY
+319 HEEKND